1 MKDIV
6 IAKLIDGSYVVGKI
20 TKDQQIVEG
29 VEMMLMPSQMG
40 QMGVAMVPIL
50 YPFNKNL
57 NNDIVIDYNKI
68 LFSIPAD
75 EDIINKYIETT
86 IGIISPT
93 SIITN

>member
-1 MKDIV
+1 M
-6 IAKLIDGSYVVGKI
+6 
-20 TKDQQIVEG
+20 
-29 VEMMLMPSQMG
+29 
-40 QMGVAMVPIL
+40 PIL

-86 IGIISPT
+86 IGIISPP